1 MVTIESTP
9 EMAAKVYAAMA
20 RNLKVVR
27 RRLGKPL
34 TLADKV
40 LLGHLDDPESQELEP
55 GKSYLFLRPD
65 RVVFQDVLGQ
75 TGMLQFMQTRRDK
88 VAVPTTI
95 HCDHLIQARVEGR
108 KDLRESLA
116 ENNEVYEFL
125 RSAAAKFGAGFWGP
139 GAGIIHQVVLEQ
151 YAFPGELI
159 IGTDSHTPNAG
170 GLGACAVGV
179 GGADAVETIAG
190 LPWEVLYPKH
200 IAVYLTGRLSG
211 WTAPKDVILYVAGAL
226 TVSGGTNAIVEY
238 IGPGARTISA
248 TGKATITNMGAEL
261 GATTSMFPADDRMSA
276 YLRATDRGALVP
288 LVEKNKHLLEPDPEV
303 EANPE
308 KYYDRVV
315 RLDLSK
321 LEPYMVGP
329 HSPDRARPISRL
341 AAEVAEAKN
350 GFLDKVSAALIGSC
364 TNSSY
369 EDMSRAA
376 DVAEQAKAH
385 GIKAAVPY
393 LVTPGSEQ
401 VRATIER
408 DGQMQSLLDINGT
421 VLANACGPC
430 IGQWRRAK
438 EVATVPNTIVT
449 SYNRNFPMRNDGQ
462 PTTMNFIGS
471 PEIVTAMALAGR
483 LSFNPL
489 TDTLAGADGRPF
501 RLEPP
506 KAAPEVPAK
515 NFDRGHAT
523 YIAPPRDGSR
533 VELKVDPK
541 SERIQLM
548 QPWEAWDGKD
558 FLDMPV
564 LMKTKGKTTTDHIS
578 PAGPWLRYR
587 GHLDKFSDNMF
598 MGATNAYGGEA
609 GKGTNVLTGENSQP
623 IANIARHYKSK
634 GVKWVVVGDSNYG
647 EGSSRE
653 HAALSPRLLGGAA
666 VIVRSFARIHESNLK
681 KQGLLALTFQSPA
694 DYDRIRETDRVSLV
708 GLKAMAPGKPVE
720 CRVKHA
726 DGSSE
731 TLRLN
736 HSFSAAQLEWFRK
749 GSALNLFHGAAA
761 TGKKRSAAGR
771 AKKKPAAKKQAKSG
785 SRKASRARKPAGA
798 KRRRRAR

>member
-1 MVTIESTP
+1 MTTIESTP
-9 EMAAKVYAAMA
+9 AMVRKVYETMA
-20 RNLKVVR
+20 KNLKVVR

-40 LLGHLDDPESQELEP
+40 LLGHLDDPESQDMVP

-75 TGMLQFMQTRRDK
+75 TGLLQFMQTRRDR
-88 VAVPTTI
+88 VAVPATI
-95 HCDHLIQARVEGR
+95 HCDHLIQARVEGER
-108 KDLRESLA
+108 DLRESLL
-116 ENNEVYEFL
+116 ENNEIYGFL
-125 RSAAAKFGAGFWGP
+125 RTAAARFGLGFWGP
-139 GAGIIHQVVLEQ
+139 GAGIIHQVVLEN
-151 YAFPGELI
+151 YAFPGELL

-200 IAVYLTGRLSG
+200 IAVYLTGKMSG
-211 WTAPKDVILYVAGAL
+211 WTAPKDVILFVAGQL

-261 GATTSMFPADDRMSA
+261 GATTSMFPADEHMA
-276 YLRATDRGALVP
+276 KYLRATGRAALVP
-288 LVEKNKHLLEPDPEV
+288 LMEKNIALLAPDPEV

-315 RLDLSK
+315 RLDLAR
-321 LEPYMVGP
+321 LEPHVVGP
-329 HSPDRARPISRL
+329 HSPDRARPISKL
-341 AAEVAEAKN
+341 AAEVRDSANK
-350 GFLDKVSAALIGSC
+350 FLDPISSTLIGSC

-369 EDMSRAA
+369 EDMSRSA

-385 GIKAAVPY
+385 GVKAAVPF

-408 DGQMQSLLDINGT
+408 DGQMKSLKDINGT

-438 EVATVPNTIVT
+438 EVSTVPNTIVT
-449 SYNRNFPMRNDGQ
+449 SYNRNFPARNDGSAS
-462 PTTMNFIGS
+462 TMNFIAS
-471 PEIVTAMALAGR
+471 PEMVTAFALAGK
-483 LSFNPL
+483 LTFNPL
-489 TDTLAGADGRPF
+489 TDSLTGADGRPF
-501 RLEPP
+501 KLNPP
-506 KAAPEVPAK
+506 RVAPEVPAK
-515 NFDRGHAT
+515 NFDRGQAN
-523 YIAPPRDGSR
+523 YIAPPKDGSR
-533 VELKVDPK
+533 VELKVDPR
-541 SERIQLM
+541 SERLQLM
-548 QPWEAWDGKD
+548 QPWPAWDGKD
-558 FLDMPV
+558 FLNMPV
-564 LMKTKGKTTTDHIS
+564 LLKAKGKTTTDHIS

-587 GHLDKFSDNMF
+587 GHLDRFSDNMC
-598 MGATNAYGGEA
+598 MGAINAFTGES
-609 GKGTNVLTGENSQP
+609 GKVKNVLTGATGEMISKV
-623 IANIARHYKSK
+623 ARDYKAK
-634 GVKWVVVGDSNYG
+634 GAKWVIIGDANYG

-653 HAALSPRLLGGAA
+653 HAALSPRLLGGVA

-694 DYDRIRETDRVSLV
+694 DYDRIREDDRLSLV
-708 GLKAMAPGKPVE
+708 GLNALAPGKPVE

-726 DGSSE
+726 DGTSE
-731 TLRLN
+731 TLKLS
-736 HSFSAAQLEWFRK
+736 HTFSAAQLDWFRK
-749 GSALNLFHGAAA
+749 GSALNLFHGGARAPAKKAKAAPA
-761 TGKKRSAAGR
+761 RKKPVKKKAA
-771 AKKKPAAKKQAKSG
+771 AKKKRGKRA
-785 SRKASRARKPAGA
+785 SRK
-798 KRRRRAR
+798 